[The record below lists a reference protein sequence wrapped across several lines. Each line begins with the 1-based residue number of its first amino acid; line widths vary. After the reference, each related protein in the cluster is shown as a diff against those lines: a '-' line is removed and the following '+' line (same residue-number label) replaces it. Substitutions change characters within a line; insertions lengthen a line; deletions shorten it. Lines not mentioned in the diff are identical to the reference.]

1 MRYYTIIVASLS
13 MVTMVSVAEVNNQQ
27 SCDHGE
33 HHHYYKDHLAQEW
46 GMDHD
51 QGHHDM
57 DKLLNL
63 TDAQKKNVVVD
74 LSGVDI
80 MNSSGLGMLIKGAST
95 MKNAGGGLKIARASE
110 KILELIKITKLTG
123 ILPTY
128 NTVAEAAASF
138 KK

>member
-1 MRYYTIIVASLS
+1 MKFKTSQQAGIPVVAIEGNLMGGPDASTL
-13 MVTMVSVAEVNNQQ
+13 N
-27 SCDHGE
+27 
-33 HHHYYKDHLAQEW
+33 
-46 GMDHD
+46 
-51 QGHHDM
+51 
-57 DKLLNL
+57 DKLVEL

-95 MKNAGGGLKIARASE
+95 MKNAGGGLKIAKASE

-128 NTVAEAAASF
+128 NTVAEAASSF